1 MTEQE
6 AEMELMSEISDEM
19 SGGVPGRETR
29 IPECLAAYRAAVRAE
44 TLREVRA
51 EVEKVRGYTLPTK
64 RFEGWESACLALAE
78 RLDALAHPEAK

>member
-29 IPECLAAYRAAVRAE
+29 IPECLAAYRAAVRA
-44 TLREVRA
+44 
-51 EVEKVRGYTLPTK
+51 
-64 RFEGWESACLALAE
+64 
-78 RLDALAHPEAK
+78 